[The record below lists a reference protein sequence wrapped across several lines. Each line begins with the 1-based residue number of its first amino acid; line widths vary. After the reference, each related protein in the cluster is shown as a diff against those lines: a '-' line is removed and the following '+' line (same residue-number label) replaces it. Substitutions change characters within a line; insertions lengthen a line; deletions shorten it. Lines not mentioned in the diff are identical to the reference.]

1 MPKVD
6 ESYKIDKRQQ
16 IIKAAVSVCG
26 AKPIYEVTMRDV
38 IVAAGVSQGG
48 VYRYFA
54 DIDDVLVAVV
64 NTMHTEADYRAQVDA
79 LIQKSSSPQDA
90 LRGMFAF
97 LGDYM
102 ATCPAIVGKFQ
113 FELKQLFANH
123 PERWEK
129 IMPRIAQ
136 QQSGQHL
143 MEQISRTVLEG
154 VQRGHFHPTVPV
166 ETLFALI
173 GATIDGIVENLTLQ
187 NYYGALHARQ
197 AKINPVALLNALAEA
212 VIRLLTQRQKGGNEE

>member
-16 IIKAAVSVCG
+16 IIKAAVTVCS

-54 DIDDVLVAVV
+54 DIDDVLVAVINSV
-64 NTMHTEADYRAQVDA
+64 HSDADYRAQVDA
-79 LIQKSSSPQDA
+79 LIRTSPSPQDS
-90 LRGMFAF
+90 LRRMFAF
-97 LGDYM
+97 LGEYM
-102 ATCPAIVGKFQ
+102 ANCPPIVGKFQ

-123 PERWEK
+123 PERWQK

-143 MEQISRTVLEG
+143 MGQIGQILLDGVEQGRLY
-154 VQRGHFHPTVPV
+154 PTVPV
-166 ETLFALI
+166 AEVFALT
-173 GATIDGIVENLTLQ
+173 GCTIDGIVENLTLF
-187 NYYGALHARQ
+187 NNYGASHAK
-197 AKINPVALLNALAEA
+197 AETINPVSLLNTLAEA
-212 VIRLLTQRQKGGNEE
+212 VIRLLSE